1 MFEGNETAAAK
12 SAQGLDWKSKSLKV
26 HHKQMNSTPVD
37 HNANVLHCP
46 PVSSFWI
53 LFFAGNVFDSNQL
66 LFNCV

>member
-1 MFEGNETAAAK
+1 MALRPRKSSSKCLEAMFEGNETAAAK

-46 PVSSFWI
+46 PVSSF
-53 LFFAGNVFDSNQL
+53 
-66 LFNCV
+66 

>member
-26 HHKQMNSTPVD
+26 RHKQMNSTPVD

-46 PVSSFWI
+46 PVSSF
-53 LFFAGNVFDSNQL
+53 
-66 LFNCV
+66 